1 MLRFLAIFLA
11 LMVIY
16 YALTLS
22 PWVDANGLL
31 PVMKASAHGT
41 SVLLNLIGFKTTVE
55 GVVVRGPVYA
65 VAVRRGCDPLEPIA
79 LFAAAATAFPA
90 PWRQK
95 FAGLLLVS
103 VFLFG
108 LNLIRVVSLYLLGV
122 HKSALL
128 ESFHLVWWPALFIAC
143 SLVLWVLWLRWVQR
157 SISNSKSEVQARTQ
171 RGRTHFPARG
181 AG

>member
-11 LMVIY
+11 LTGAY

-41 SVLLNLIGFKTTVE
+41 SVLLNLIGTKTTAE
-55 GVVVRGPVYA
+55 GVVVRGPDYA

-79 LFAAAATAFPA
+79 LFAAAVMAFPA
-90 PWRQK
+90 PWRQR
-95 FAGLLLVS
+95 FAGLLIVS

-108 LNLIRVVSLYLLGV
+108 LNLVRVVSLYLLGL
-122 HKSALL
+122 HKSSLL

-143 SLVLWVLWLRWVQR
+143 SLLLWIVWLRWVQR
-157 SISNSKSEVQARTQ
+157 SRSGSGPTGTAKPQRARA
-171 RGRTHFPARG
+171 HFPAG
-181 AG
+181 AT